1 MTLPRSVLMLSA
13 LLLGVGIANSAPAAP
28 PPVAGVTHGELVQA
42 GNSKRSYRLFVP
54 QGLAAGK
61 PAPLVIALHGGLGTG
76 DIFAK
81 QTGFDAVAQRQGFVV
96 AYPDGLGKVFNAGRC
111 CGKAQADDVG
121 FVRALVA
128 DLKTRLP
135 IDAKRVYGMGFS
147 NGAMLVHRVA
157 CEAPEVFAAIAP
169 VAGGIMVDRCPSKQ
183 PVSALLIQGRLD
195 KRIPWEGGVFDGT
208 RRPSMAEVVQ
218 SIASRGQC
226 GPEMSLVSETP
237 TAQCWSR
244 RCTGGV
250 ALQWCGLPTVGH
262 QWAGGATYFPRL
274 LGPNTADFDTSAAIG
289 AFFAQLP
296 R

>member
-1 MTLPRSVLMLSA
+1 MNLRHTLRA
-13 LLLGVGIANSAPAAP
+13 LLLTLPFAGCALAAP
-28 PPVAGVTHGELVQA
+28 PPVAGVTHSELAQ
-42 GNSKRSYRLFVP
+42 GGSEKRSYRLFVP
-54 QGLAAGK
+54 QGLSPGK

-81 QTGFDAVAQRQGFVV
+81 QTGFDAVAQQHGFVV

-111 CGKAQADDVG
+111 CGKAQANDVA
-121 FVRALVA
+121 FMRALVA

-147 NGAMLVHRVA
+147 NGAMLAHRVA

-169 VAGGIMVDRCPSKQ
+169 VAGGIMVESCPSKT

-195 KRIPWEGGVFDGT
+195 KNIPWEGGAFDGT
-208 RRPSMAEVVQ
+208 QRPSMAEVVQ
-218 SIASRGQC
+218 SLATRGQC
-226 GPEMSLVSETP
+226 GTEVKVMSDTP

-244 RCTGGV
+244 TCAGGTK
-250 ALQWCGLPTVGH
+250 LQWCGLPTVGH

-274 LGPNTADFDTSAAIG
+274 LGPNTADFNTSAKIG

>member
-1 MTLPRSVLMLSA
+1 MNLRHALRA
-13 LLLGVGIANSAPAAP
+13 LLLTLPFASCALAGP
-28 PPVAGVTHGELVQA
+28 PPVAGVTHSELLPT
-42 GNSKRSYRLFVP
+42 GSEKRSYRLFVP
-54 QGLAAGK
+54 QGLAPGK
-61 PAPLVIALHGGLGTG
+61 HAPLVIAMHGGLGTG

-81 QTGFDAVAQRQGFVV
+81 QTGFDAAAQRHGFFV

-111 CGKAQADDVG
+111 CGNAQANDVA

-147 NGAMLVHRVA
+147 NGAMLAHRMA

-169 VAGGIMVDRCPSKQ
+169 VSGGIMVDSCPSKT

-195 KRIPWEGGVFDGT
+195 KRIPWDGGAFDGT
-208 RRPSMAEVVQ
+208 QRPSMAAVVQ
-218 SIASRGQC
+218 SIATRGQC
-226 GPEMSLVSETP
+226 VSAVQVLSDTS

-244 RCTGGV
+244 ACAGGV
-250 ALQWCGLPTVGH
+250 QLQWCGLPKVGH
-262 QWAGGATYFPRL
+262 QWAGGATYFPLL
-274 LGPNTADFDTSAAIG
+274 LGPNTADFDTSAKIG
-289 AFFAQLP
+289 AFFAQLS